1 MMGQAMNC
9 KGEDRMDK
17 NRKNGIAVVADS
29 TLAAAVAG
37 GNRSCVGVFS
47 GQSTTEMFDK
57 QAKRKHRIRRTS
69 GGGQGVFLRAMDTY
83 PVALG
88 TGAEAGAGAYAG
100 G

>member
-37 GNRSCVGVFS
+37 GNHSCVGVFQVNIKQRKCS
-47 GQSTTEMFDK
+47 TKRGKRRSIGLGQREVEGNVLS
-57 QAKRKHRIRRTS
+57 
-69 GGGQGVFLRAMDTY
+69 
-83 PVALG
+83 
-88 TGAEAGAGAYAG
+88 
-100 G
+100 